1 MTAKYHLIFDPELRD
16 ELRELRTLAQADPN
30 GPAAKQFEAVRVA
43 LSALREGREAEFA
56 GERLGRS
63 DNHPDLRD
71 CAEIKIP
78 VVEEFNRRGRPMGPS
93 HRVTY
98 REFEGPTESS
108 LPVRQVVAFAPRKD
122 GEIFNVTA
130 NRLGRSKGV
139 ALDELDHLPTVRP
152 VTGPDKEP
160 DRLVTPPRM
169 PLPPGPSPGPQ
180 CAGRPTPTNQHPT
193 NNDKSPTRNPTPHPK
208 PRPIPEQVSP
218 GG

>member
-1 MTAKYHLIFDPELRD
+1 MTARYHLILDPDLRD
-16 ELRELRTLAQADPN
+16 ELRELHARAQADPN
-30 GPAAKQFEAVRVA
+30 GAAAKQFEAVRVA

-108 LPVRQVVAFAPRKD
+108 LPVRQVVAFAPRKN
-122 GEIFNVTA
+122 GEIFDVTA

-152 VTGPDKEP
+152 ITGPGKEP
-160 DRLVTPPRM
+160 DRLIGPPRM
-169 PLPPGPSPGPQ
+169 ALPPDLAQSLKALDGLAPPTSTPPTTTNHPPATQRQPPNRGPSQ
-180 CAGRPTPTNQHPT
+180 SR
-193 NNDKSPTRNPTPHPK
+193 
-208 PRPIPEQVSP
+208 
-218 GG
+218 

>member
-1 MTAKYHLIFDPELRD
+1 MTAKYHLILDPDLQA
-16 ELRELRTLAQADPN
+16 ELRELHARAQADPN
-30 GPAAKQFEAVRVA
+30 GVAAKQFEAVRIA

-98 REFEGPTESS
+98 REFDGATESS
-108 LPVRQVVAFAPRKD
+108 LPVRQVIAFAPRKN
-122 GEIFNVTA
+122 GEVFDVTA

-139 ALDELDHLPTVRP
+139 ALDELDHLPTVHP
-152 VTGPDKEP
+152 ATGPAKDL
-160 DRLVTPPRM
+160 DRPIAPPRM
-169 PLPPGPSPGPQ
+169 ALPPDLAQSIKALEGIAPPTSTSPTTTNHAPPNHRHTPTRGPSQ
-180 CAGRPTPTNQHPT
+180 SR
-193 NNDKSPTRNPTPHPK
+193 
-208 PRPIPEQVSP
+208 
-218 GG
+218 

>member
-1 MTAKYHLIFDPELRD
+1 MTAKYHLILDPDLRD
-16 ELRELRTLAQADPN
+16 ELRELQARAQADPN
-30 GPAAKQFEAVRVA
+30 GPAAKQFEAARIA

-78 VVEEFNRRGRPMGPS
+78 VVAEFNRRGRPMGPS

-108 LPVRQVVAFAPRKD
+108 LPVRQVIAFAPRKN
-122 GEIFNVTA
+122 GEIFDVTA
-130 NRLGRSKGV
+130 NRLGRTKGV

-152 VTGPDKEP
+152 TTGPQKEA
-160 DRLVTPPRM
+160 DRPVVPPRM
-169 PLPPGPSPGPQ
+169 PLPADLAQALKALDGLPPPTSAPTTTSPPLAAQRHTPKRGPSRG
-180 CAGRPTPTNQHPT
+180 
-193 NNDKSPTRNPTPHPK
+193 K
-208 PRPIPEQVSP
+208 
-218 GG
+218 

>member
-1 MTAKYHLIFDPELRD
+1 MTAKYHLILDPDLRD
-16 ELRELRTLAQADPN
+16 ELRELQARARANPN
-30 GPAAKQFEAVRVA
+30 GPAAKQFEAVRIA

-93 HRVTY
+93 HRVSY

-108 LPVRQVVAFAPRKD
+108 LPVRQVVAFAPRKN
-122 GEIFNVTA
+122 GEIFDVTA

-152 VTGPDKEP
+152 ITGPGKEP
-160 DRLVTPPRM
+160 DRLIGPPRM
-169 PLPPGPSPGPQ
+169 ALPPDLAQSLKALEGLAPPTSTPPTTTNHPPTPQRQPPNRGPSQ
-180 CAGRPTPTNQHPT
+180 SR
-193 NNDKSPTRNPTPHPK
+193 
-208 PRPIPEQVSP
+208 
-218 GG
+218 

>member
-1 MTAKYHLIFDPELRD
+1 MTAKYHLILDPELRD
-16 ELRELRTLAQADPN
+16 ELRELHARAQADPN
-30 GPAAKQFEAVRVA
+30 GVAAKQFEAFRVA

-71 CAEIKIP
+71 CAELKIP

-108 LPVRQVVAFAPRKD
+108 LPVRQVVAFAPRKN
-122 GEIFNVTA
+122 GEIFDVTA

-152 VTGPDKEP
+152 ATGPDKEL
-160 DRLVTPPRM
+160 DRPVGPPRM
-169 PLPPGPSPGPQ
+169 ALPDDLAQSLKALEGIAPPTSTPPTTTTHQPAAQRNTSNRGPSQ
-180 CAGRPTPTNQHPT
+180 SR
-193 NNDKSPTRNPTPHPK
+193 
-208 PRPIPEQVSP
+208 
-218 GG
+218 

>member
-1 MTAKYHLIFDPELRD
+1 MTARYHLILDPDLRD
-16 ELRELRTLAQADPN
+16 ELRELHARAQADPN
-30 GPAAKQFEAVRVA
+30 GVAAKQFEAVRVA

-63 DNHPDLRD
+63 DNYPDLRD

-108 LPVRQVVAFAPRKD
+108 LPVRQVVAFAPRKN
-122 GEIFNVTA
+122 GEIFDVTA

-152 VTGPDKEP
+152 ITGPGKEP
-160 DRLVTPPRM
+160 DRLIGPPRM
-169 PLPPGPSPGPQ
+169 ALPPDMAQSLKALDGLAPPTSTPPTTTNHPPAPQRQPPNRGPSQ
-180 CAGRPTPTNQHPT
+180 SR
-193 NNDKSPTRNPTPHPK
+193 
-208 PRPIPEQVSP
+208 
-218 GG
+218 

>member
-1 MTAKYHLIFDPELRD
+1 MTAKYHLILDPELRD
-16 ELRELRTLAQADPN
+16 ELRELQARAQADPN
-30 GPAAKQFEAVRVA
+30 GPAARQFEAARIA

-78 VVEEFNRRGRPMGPS
+78 VVAEFNRRGRPMGPS

-108 LPVRQVVAFAPRKD
+108 LPVRQVIAFSPRKN
-122 GEIFNVTA
+122 GEIFDVTA
-130 NRLGRSKGV
+130 NRLGRTKGV

-152 VTGPDKEP
+152 TTGPEKEA
-160 DRLVTPPRM
+160 DRPVVPPRM
-169 PLPPGPSPGPQ
+169 PLPANLAQALKALDGLPPPTSAPPTTTSPPLAAQRHTPKPGPSRG
-180 CAGRPTPTNQHPT
+180 
-193 NNDKSPTRNPTPHPK
+193 K
-208 PRPIPEQVSP
+208 
-218 GG
+218 

>member
-1 MTAKYHLIFDPELRD
+1 MTAKYHLVLDPELRD
-16 ELRELRTLAQADPN
+16 ELRELHARAQADPN
-30 GPAAKQFEAVRVA
+30 GAAAKQFEAVRVA
-43 LSALREGREAEFA
+43 LSALREGRETEFA

-122 GEIFNVTA
+122 GEIFDVTA

-139 ALDELDHLPTVRP
+139 ALDKLDHLPTVRP
-152 VTGPDKEP
+152 VTGPDKEA

-169 PLPPGPSPGPQ
+169 QLPPDLAQAFKALEGLPPPTSTSPTTTNHPPALPRRTPNRGPSQ
-180 CAGRPTPTNQHPT
+180 
-193 NNDKSPTRNPTPHPK
+193 S
-208 PRPIPEQVSP
+208 IM
-218 GG
+218 